1 MVKINGVG
9 YEADE
14 KTVAQLVEE
23 GGYTSAKVAVELN
36 LEIVPKSKYSETL
49 VHDGDSVE
57 IVSFV
62 GGG

>member
-9 YEADE
+9 YEADG

-23 GGYTSAKVAVELN
+23 GGYTPAKVAVELN
-36 LEIVPKSKYSETL
+36 LEIVPKSKYSEKL
-49 VHDGDSVE
+49 VHDGDIVE